1 MTTNFLSQLT
11 DIALHQKAKRY
22 GSNALLWRR
31 KFLGLLPE
39 IQRRKLYE
47 QKGFNSI
54 FEFAVKLAGVS
65 EQQVRTALNLG
76 KRFEETPLLKN
87 LLITGEVSVN
97 KLARV
102 ASIATPQ
109 NQEELSQMVKVLP
122 QSALETLVRDEN
134 GLRKPQMELKL
145 LRAQDLNLN
154 EELTKRLLTLQAKGL
169 DLNEILM
176 ELLDKREVEIAEE
189 KDKIAK
195 NLPETQPRPIPVAT
209 RKILHKEHGTIC
221 SIPTCNKPAE
231 HLHHTQTFA
240 LSHRHD
246 PYYLAPL
253 CKNHH
258 LLAHSINLKVQEQ
271 RRRALT

>member
-1 MTTNFLSQLT
+1 MTDQELYRR
-11 DIALHQKAKRY
+11 AKLY

-47 QKGFNSI
+47 KKGFNSI
-54 FEFAVKLAGVS
+54 FEFAFKLAGVS
-65 EQQVRTALNLG
+65 EQQVRTVLNLE
-76 KRFEETPLLKN
+76 KRFKETPTLHSLL
-87 LLITGEVSVN
+87 TSGEVSVN

-109 NQEELSQMVKVLP
+109 NQEELSQALKVLP

-134 GLRKPQMELKL
+134 GLRKPQMELKS
-145 LRAQDLNLN
+145 LRAQDLDLSD
-154 EELTKRLLTLQAKGL
+154 ELTKRLLTLQAKGL
-169 DLNEILM
+169 DLNEILT
-176 ELLDKREVEIAEE
+176 ELLDKREQEIAEE
-189 KDKIAK
+189 KERIAQ
-195 NLPETQPRPIPVAT
+195 NLPETQSRPVPAAT
-209 RKILHKEHGTIC
+209 RKVLQKENGTKC
-221 SIPTCNKPAE
+221 SIPTCSKTAQ

-246 PYYLAPL
+246 PHYLAPL

-258 LLAHSINLKVQEQ
+258 ILAHSINLKVQEE
-271 RRRALT
+271 RMRAVR